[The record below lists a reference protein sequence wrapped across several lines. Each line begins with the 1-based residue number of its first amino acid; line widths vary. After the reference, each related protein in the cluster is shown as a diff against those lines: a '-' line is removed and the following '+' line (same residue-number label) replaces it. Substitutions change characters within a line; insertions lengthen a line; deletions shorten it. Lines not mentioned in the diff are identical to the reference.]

1 MLPCVYE
8 VSEQGTPG
16 KVPRRCLSIVCTVY
30 LVLGSSSEVP
40 GCMSLQQSACT
51 QAAELLIMSF
61 SYCPRQAIRQP
72 SRLPQL
78 YRNINFSGEP
88 CVC

>member
-40 GCMSLQQSACT
+40 GCMSLQPLHA
-51 QAAELLIMSF
+51 
-61 SYCPRQAIRQP
+61 PRLQ
-72 SRLPQL
+72 
-78 YRNINFSGEP
+78 N
-88 CVC
+88 C